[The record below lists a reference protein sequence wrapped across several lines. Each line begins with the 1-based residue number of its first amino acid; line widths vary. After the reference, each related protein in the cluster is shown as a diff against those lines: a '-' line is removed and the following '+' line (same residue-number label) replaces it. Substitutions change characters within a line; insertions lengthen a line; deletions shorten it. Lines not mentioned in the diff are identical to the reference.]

1 MTANTSP
8 TTGTIQAGR
17 DVEQAQ
23 RDHVPDEAGLQRVQ
37 RPPASDEATEL
48 YGWLKEVNWAQR
60 TAQFYRY
67 SGECVRLRFGAA
79 LDDEM
84 RRLTKRHV
92 MVRGYTRF
100 DQDDTCPTLQVEQ
113 IHKPR
118 ADGKPFDLEAF
129 LNDPNPKVFDPDNVV
144 TASEPFDVDEFIR
157 IIHEARDAGR
167 EESLD

>member
-1 MTANTSP
+1 MSANTSP

-17 DVEQAQ
+17 DAEQAQ
-23 RDHVPDEAGLQRVQ
+23 RDHVPDEAALQRVQ
-37 RPPASDEATEL
+37 PPPASDEAMEL

-67 SGECVRLRFGAA
+67 SGECVRLRFGPA

-100 DQDDTCPTLQVEQ
+100 DQNDTCPTLQVEQ

-129 LNDPNPKVFDPDNVV
+129 FNDPNPKVFDPDKLV
-144 TASEPFDVDEFIR
+144 TIDLTDEEWESYNR
-157 IIHEARDAGR
+157 ALRESREA
-167 EESLD
+167 